1 MPSPSPLQTLPPLIV
16 EIIVDHVA
24 ASVRH
29 QPPKWRY
36 FGGAIENYRMLQVP
50 LLWVCRNFRAIVRP
64 LIYKCYELKFEWNK
78 DRVRRTPTGLPSG
91 LEQLRGPFHL
101 VAKEVKMLV
110 GACTIFSGFASG
122 ALSHS
127 PYNGYS
133 FPLARTLEISFR
145 RSNEQERNP
154 VALPVAEA
162 NITTFLQRI
171 QQMMPRLGMVKLVGG
186 LTPRE
191 QGDVVYHQFE
201 SLTTQLI
208 GLVSQVDIDSGCNRV
223 VPFLRLNTVRNLTY
237 LCTNFDLD

>member
-1 MPSPSPLQTLPPLIV
+1 MSAISQFQTLPPLIV
-16 EIIVDHVA
+16 EMIVDHVA
-24 ASVRH
+24 ASVHH

-50 LLWVCRNFRAIVRP
+50 LLWVCRNFRAVVFSY
-64 LIYKCYELKFEWNK
+64 LFKCYEIKIDSDVNEAK
-78 DRVRRTPTGLPSG
+78 GRVLVLSRSQER
-91 LEQLRGPFHL
+91 LEGPFNL
-101 VAKEVKMLV
+101 TAKEVKMLV
-110 GACTIFSGFASG
+110 GACTIFSGCASG

-127 PYNGYS
+127 PYNGCL

-145 RSNEQERNP
+145 RSNEQEKRP
-154 VALPVAEA
+154 AVLPVAEA

-171 QQMMPRLGMVKLVGG
+171 QQMMPRLGIVKLVGG
-186 LTPRE
+186 LMPRE